1 MMNIESMRAMVKK
14 MGPDPQGMARLR
26 EFARQNHDNA
36 IAMSLVSSRL
46 TDIQRAKQMDEAKKV
61 PAEPNTVIDQVA
73 QSIPVEESGIA
84 GLPVQNMAM
93 AANGGIVGYAGDG
106 EQGQLVKSGG
116 TPAERMLQ
124 GIRQSMDATNEAA
137 ELKNALAKKYG
148 TASALPGMFIE
159 QSDAERKNAKAI
171 MGRLNSMSPTEM
183 RFVLETGA
191 LPQGS
196 SSFQAYE
203 RNRKGNAPSDID
215 TTAAQRQTDSKR
227 LGVVEPAVVNREPAR
242 AAPAAQSAPAQPVSE
257 PTTQGVLD
265 QFKAFQDSIGSPTY
279 AEIVTKQEAANALA
293 KKAAEDS
300 KAATENYYA
309 KRGDAFKGKDER
321 LAAREAALEKTKSSI
336 EGMAWIQAGLET
348 MATSGS
354 LGQAIAAGGKKGM
367 ESYGSGIKNYTDSK
381 ERLDEARDKLDDL
394 RTGYKDMSEKEIM
407 AATRDINNVVTNSS
421 QAMVTLLREQA
432 KNGDQKAADLLKIY
446 NDQQRLAQEAKLKQA
461 EINQRE
467 RHYQNASTDTERLV
481 QRVLDLQAQGKTK
494 EADNLLKTFQ
504 DVKGI
509 GQREDAV
516 LARIEA
522 KKQEKLAS
530 DPMYKRALRILADPN
545 ATPEAKTKAERDRL
559 IGLQAAGLHS
569 GTTMTPP
576 PPDAVKLIQK

>member
-1 MMNIESMRAMVKK
+1 MIDINAMRAKVAK
-14 MGPDPQGMARLR
+14 MGPSPQGMAELR
-26 EFARQNHDNA
+26 QFAQKYHDNV

-46 TDIQRAKQMDEAKKV
+46 TDIERAKQIEAAKKV
-61 PAEPNTVIDQVA
+61 PAEPNTIIDQVA
-73 QSIPVEESGIA
+73 QSIPMEESGIA
-84 GLPVQNMAM
+84 GLPVNNMAM
-93 AANGGIVGYAGDG
+93 VANGGIVGYAGKDG
-106 EQGQLVKSGG
+106 EQLVDEGGGSDEVTDPAGNISSSGG
-116 TPAERMLQ
+116 SDFSVKGLLEKL
-124 GIRQSMDATNEAA
+124 GIGNA
-137 ELKNALAKKYG
+137 KNRETLDALADFKRRQAAGKL
-148 TASALPGMFIE
+148 TDDEKRKLGMPV
-159 QSDAERKNAKAI
+159 AAK
-171 MGRLNSMSPTEM
+171 PTEG
-183 RFVLETGA
+183 E
-191 LPQGS
+191 
-196 SSFQAYE
+196 
-203 RNRKGNAPSDID
+203 
-215 TTAAQRQTDSKR
+215 RQTNSTR
-227 LGVVEPAVVNREPAR
+227 PGVVEPAVVNREPAR

-257 PTTQGVLD
+257 PTTQGVLN
-265 QFKAFQDSIGSPTY
+265 QFKAFQDSIGSPTN

-300 KAATENYYA
+300 KAATEKYWQG
-309 KRGDAFKGKDER
+309 RGDTFKGKDER

-446 NDQQRLAQEAKLKQA
+446 NDQQKLAQEAKLKQA

-467 RHYQNASTDTERLV
+467 RHYQNPKNASTDKERILKEV
-481 QRVLDLQAQGKTK
+481 RALQKAGEIDEANQLIKTYTQITGVDQR
-494 EADNLLKTFQ
+494 ADTAA
-504 DVKGI
+504 D
-509 GQREDAV
+509 
-516 LARIEA
+516 RIDA
-522 KKQEKLAS
+522 KKQAKLAS

-559 IGLQAAGLHS
+559 IGLQAAGLES

-576 PPDAVKLIQK
+576 PPDAVREIKK